1 MSLIVFFLGLMV
13 IIQILILRMLNRVQ
27 KELKTGNQILELSVH
42 LKKATDNLQA
52 AIEAQSQPKQKG
64 KSNGKPNP

>member
-1 MSLIVFFLGLMV
+1 MNLLALLTGLTVIV
-13 IIQILILRMLNRVQ
+13 QILIFRVLNRIQ

-52 AIEAQSQPKQKG
+52 AIDAQSQPKTERK
-64 KSNGKPNP
+64 K